1 MDTTIVPRCTFVVK
15 GENFMTGMT
24 MKYLNRLHRA
34 MATESSKYL
43 IAYHNARSAEK
54 YQRMSVFEVSEY
66 IKTLSKFKGE
76 VISGKIH
83 ALREVK
89 YEKQMRNEALKYE
102 SLVQAFV

>member
-1 MDTTIVPRCTFVVK
+1 MFGWLWSRSELK
-15 GENFMTGMT
+15 MTGMT

-34 MATESSKYL
+34 MSVESNKYS
-43 IAYHNARSAEK
+43 IAYHNARSTEK
-54 YQRMSVFEVSEY
+54 YQHMSTLEISDY
-66 IKTLSKFKGE
+66 IKTLSNFKGE